1 MGVGKSTLGTTFSM
15 RNNIDYVDSDEDIER
30 IFGSTGGEIAEKC
43 GIGVLHEI
51 EAAVLIGALAPKKK
65 SVITAA
71 ASVIEN
77 GIACHALKRRATV
90 VWLRG
95 DIDETLRRQR
105 LGTHRRIMAR
115 DELVAL
121 EKKRHPMFKEVADLE
136 LDAQQ
141 SPIELT
147 KAIEAFLGLRNNE
160 SN

>member
-1 MGVGKSTLGTTFSM
+1 MGVGKSTLGTTYAL
-15 RNNIDYVDSDEDIER
+15 RNDIKYIDSDEDIER
-30 IFGSTGGEIAEKC
+30 LFGSTGGEIAERC
-43 GIGVLHEI
+43 GVSVLHEI

-77 GIACHALKRRATV
+77 GIVCHALTRRATV

-95 DIDETLRRQR
+95 DVDETLRRQR
-105 LGTHRRIMAR
+105 LGLHRRVMDR

-121 EKKRHPMFKEVADLE
+121 EKRRAPMFAEVADLE
-136 LDAQQ
+136 LDASQ

-147 KAIEAFLGLRNNE
+147 YAIEDFVGQRHH
-160 SN
+160 

>member
-1 MGVGKSTLGTTFSM
+1 MGVGKSTLGTTYAI
-15 RNNIDYVDSDEDIER
+15 RNDINYIDSDEDIER
-30 IFGSTGGEIAEKC
+30 IFGSTGGEIAERC
-43 GIGVLHEI
+43 GVNVLHEI
-51 EAAVLIGALAPKKK
+51 ESAVLLGALAPKKK

-77 GIACHALKRRATV
+77 GIVCHALTRRATV

-105 LGTHRRIMAR
+105 LGSHRRVMHR

-121 EKKRHPMFKEVADLE
+121 EKRRLPMFQQVADLE
-136 LDAQQ
+136 LDASQ

-147 KAIEAFLGLRNNE
+147 TAIEEFLGQK
-160 SN
+160 SNRSN